1 MTIDNCY
8 VWTVRGLIG
17 CARRNV
23 VRDLV
28 SQGLVQEEKVL
39 EWWLRS
45 KKLVDKQ
52 VRKGFDSLLFLIGWT
67 LWKERN
73 AGVSTASACLVLKI
87 QEGFIEW
94 RLAGYKHLRPLL
106 ALL

>member
-17 CARRNV
+17 CARHNV

-52 VRKGFDSLLFLIGWT
+52 VQKGFDSLFFLVGWT

-73 AGVSTASACLVLKI
+73 AGTFNGVSRASACLVLKI
-87 QEGFIEW
+87 QEGFITS
-94 RLAGYKHLRPLL
+94 LNGV
-106 ALL
+106 